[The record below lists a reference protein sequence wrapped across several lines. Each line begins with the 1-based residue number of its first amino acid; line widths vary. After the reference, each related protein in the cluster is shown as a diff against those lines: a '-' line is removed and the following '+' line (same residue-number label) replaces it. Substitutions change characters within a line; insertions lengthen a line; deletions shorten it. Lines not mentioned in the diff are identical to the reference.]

1 MDGRFAAGIGR
12 PAAGYARPFRDRQE
26 VRPLSWSKPT
36 FEPNITS

>member
-12 PAAGYARPFRDRQE
+12 PATGYARPFQTARE
-26 VRPLSWSKPT
+26 WPLSWSKPT